1 MLACCCY
8 IYRVVRLFRDLNDS
22 IAQGS
27 LLVTINL
34 KKLQLVQSRLTGLTG
49 LLVRLFLLILD
60 LGMNIPVHYLF
71 ISMFGIRLF
80 MLDKGLCCNNK

>member
-1 MLACCCY
+1 M
-8 IYRVVRLFRDLNDS
+8 YRVERLFRDLNES

-49 LLVRLFLLILD
+49 LLVKTVAL
-60 LGMNIPVHYLF
+60 Y
-71 ISMFGIRLF
+71 FGV
-80 MLDKGLCCNNK
+80 KCK